1 MGAGAHVEALRPAG
15 PTGWLALDA
24 DGAIVAASPSL
35 AALIGSAPGPFAA
48 RVAPPDRAALGAAL
62 AHPGVTSTLRGRRP
76 DGAPF
81 VVSLAAV
88 DAPVPGAAGIGA
100 NAPSGTTT
108 LLVGRRAGGPVRL
121 AADPPTPE
129 GDAAMASETAARG
142 VDHVLSHDLRGAVR
156 QATGFV
162 TVARRAVAAG
172 DDGSGADEG
181 PAGHLGIALRSLA
194 TADAAA
200 LGVVRWL
207 RLGDAALTVA
217 PLPASEPVVEAA
229 SRLGERVGDPSAT
242 ARLVVEHA
250 DLAATPVVVDR
261 SVAAE
266 GLVEL
271 LANAVVFWPG
281 DGPVVIGVRAAEPGW
296 CELTVRD
303 GGPGVAD
310 PQAAMTPGRMLQPR
324 GAFPGV
330 GMGLA
335 LCAVVAARHGGWC
348 TVTSEE
354 RPDGAEP
361 GTVAVLGLPVG

>member
-24 DGAIVAASPSL
+24 DGAIVAASP
-35 AALIGSAPGPFAA
+35 ALSALVGSGSGPLAA
-48 RVAPPDRAALGAAL
+48 RVAPPDRAAFAAAL
-62 AHPGVTSTLRGRRP
+62 AKPGATITLRGRRA
-76 DGAPF
+76 DGVPF
-81 VVSLAAV
+81 AVSLAAV
-88 DAPVPGAAGIGA
+88 DDPVPGATGVGA
-100 NAPSGTTT
+100 SAPSGAAT
-108 LLVGRRAGGPVRL
+108 LLVGRRAGGPVRH
-121 AADPPTPE
+121 AADPPTPAS
-129 GDAAMASETAARG
+129 DAAVASETAARG
-142 VDHVLSHDLRGAVR
+142 VDHVLSHDLRGALR

-162 TVARRAVAAG
+162 TVARRAVPAG
-172 DDGSGADEG
+172 DGGSGADEG

-194 TADAAA
+194 TADADA

-207 RLGDAALTVA
+207 RLGDAPLTVA
-217 PLPASEPVVEAA
+217 SLPASDLVVEAA
-229 SRLGERVGDPSAT
+229 SRLGERVGDSSAT
-242 ARLVVEHA
+242 TRLVVEHA
-250 DLAATPVVVDR
+250 DLAATSVVVDR

-281 DGPVVIGVRAAEPGW
+281 DGPVVVGVRAAEPGW

-310 PQAAMTPGRMLQPR
+310 PQAAMAPGRMLQPR

-335 LCAVVAARHGGWC
+335 LCSVVAARHGGWC
-348 TVTSEE
+348 TVASDD
-354 RPDGAEP
+354 RPDGAES
-361 GTVAVLGLPVG
+361 GALAVLGLPVG